1 MARGQV
7 WTEAQEEYLI
17 SHNLGEREKLGK
29 LSDDELS
36 EYYYNTIEGKGLEED
51 AEKFT
56 HRWCMQ
62 YK

>member
-1 MARGQV
+1 M
-7 WTEAQEEYLI
+7 EKYLI
-17 SHNLGEREKLGK
+17 RNNLAEREKIAK

-36 EYYYNTIEGKGLEED
+36 EYYHKVIKEKEIEND